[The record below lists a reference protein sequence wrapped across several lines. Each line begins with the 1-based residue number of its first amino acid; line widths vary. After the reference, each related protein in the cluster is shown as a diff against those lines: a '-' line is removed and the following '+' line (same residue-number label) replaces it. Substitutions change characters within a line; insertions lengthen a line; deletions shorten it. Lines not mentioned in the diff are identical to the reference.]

1 MRGTRSK
8 NWVGFDTETC
18 LGTVKLLAASNGQYI
33 EMPSTIQS
41 IDFLYRQLPSIHDAG
56 TFYNLRFDA
65 SAILRDAALSDP
77 ENVRA
82 GDFEI
87 GTYRVHHVPGKALVI
102 APKGGNRLSAVHI
115 YDAAQ
120 FYPGG
125 LDRAAKAVLGVGKNA
140 DELGVDRE
148 RIGNE
153 VGYYEANRDRI
164 LPYCIQDAKLAG
176 QLMAKFQSAVGES
189 VGVYPASWYS
199 GASVAK
205 SILTELWVNPYYD
218 WPTELIADSVSAFS
232 GGIFDTR
239 ILGRVE
245 KACEYDI
252 NSAYPYA
259 ISGLPSISDPRPV
272 TEQDPANFGFYLV
285 SVPYDG
291 LLPYRMPD
299 RKTIIYPKSEE
310 PLEAWLYSN
319 ELADYPDARIIRGW
333 EFDTCWDVRPFR
345 TIVRRLFQ
353 MRREYKSAH
362 DPREGAVK
370 VAMNSMFG
378 AFAETKHGWTRFTN
392 LVYAGAITAITRSYI
407 RGMVR
412 MSPVPPVSIATDSV
426 TYAGLVD
433 FPSND
438 GLGNLKQSFVNVPL
452 VTYANGIRIIDGR
465 LAKVRGLPRKVLRG
479 ESREKV
485 DLTADDFLNAVG
497 DSISLTGTGPLPL
510 VSGIVQ
516 RRQNEI
522 ASWVDIPKKV
532 SLSPNLIRGVPDG
545 PLTFEYLRDH
555 AVTLHRRLVS
565 TDPTFKI
572 LTPPQLVA
580 LENNQYP
587 GPFRI
592 EDVGEE
598 IEE

>member
-1 MRGTRSK
+1 MRGTKSK

-18 LGTVKLLAASNGQYI
+18 LGSVKLLAASNGQYI
-33 EMPSTIQS
+33 EMPSTIQA

-77 ENVRA
+77 DNVRA
-82 GDFEI
+82 GDFEA
-87 GTYRVHHVPGKALVI
+87 GSYQVHHVPGKALVI

-125 LDRAAKAVLGVGKNA
+125 LDRAARSVLGVGKNSK
-140 DELGVDRE
+140 ELDVDRE

-153 VGYYEANRDRI
+153 PGYYEANRDRI
-164 LPYCIQDAKLAG
+164 LPYCIQDAKLAA
-176 QLMAKFQSAVGES
+176 QLMARFQRDVGET

-205 SILTELWVNPYYD
+205 SILTELWVNPFYD
-218 WPTELIADSVSAFS
+218 WPVESISDSVSAFS

-245 KACEYDI
+245 QACEYDI

-259 ISGLPSISDPRPV
+259 ISKLPSISDPHPV
-272 TEQDPANFGFYLV
+272 RAQDPTKFGFYLV

-310 PLEAWLYSN
+310 PLNAWLYSG
-319 ELADYPDARIIRGW
+319 ELADYPEAQIIRGW
-333 EFDTCWDVRPFR
+333 EFDTNWDERPFGK
-345 TIVRRLFQ
+345 IVDRLY
-353 MRREYKSAH
+353 RLRHEYKVAK

-370 VAMNSMFG
+370 VAMNSLFG

-392 LVYAGAITAITRSYI
+392 LVYAGAITATTRSYI
-407 RGMVR
+407 RAMVR
-412 MSPVPPVSIATDSV
+412 KSPIPPVSIATDSV

-452 VTYANGIRIIDGR
+452 VTYANGIRIIDGK

-545 PLTFEYLRDH
+545 PLTFEYLKDH

-592 EDVGEE
+592 EDVGE